1 MRTATAS
8 LPEQGAP
15 VAKSPTFERGSRLGP
30 YELLVPIASGGMGHV
45 WAAVRIGD
53 FGFRRMVAVKMMRE
67 ELAEDASFRT
77 MFLDEARL
85 ASRILNSHVVEV
97 LDLGEDS
104 GTIYQAMAF
113 VDGDSLAR
121 LLTHAKEKGQPP
133 MAAPI
138 VARIVSE
145 TLRGL
150 HAAHELRGENGEAL
164 EFVHRDVSPHNILV
178 GLDGVAKIT
187 DFGIAKAVNGS
198 KLDGVASGAKGKIAY
213 MAPEQLR
220 GEVVDRRADLF
231 AVGVVLWELLTGERM
246 SNPGVSVLTGEPIK
260 HPSDVRAGAHRGLG
274 DVALR
279 ALRLAREERYRSAEE
294 MADAVERTAHASNLV
309 LSSRSVAAWVSELAR
324 DRILQRKHDAE
335 EQLAR
340 SKIFSGAPPI
350 PTITAHTVFGKKER
364 IAVGGVVVVLAL
376 GLLGWFALR
385 SSGSAVDAEKAPPL
399 ASVSVAP
406 PTASSAPVSEPPASP
421 SFEAKTTP
429 SSSAAAVS
437 PTRAHPVI
445 KKGVDAKPPSAPKP
459 KYDDPYR

>member
-1 MRTATAS
+1 
-8 LPEQGAP
+8 
-15 VAKSPTFERGSRLGP
+15 
-30 YELLVPIASGGMGHV
+30 MGHV

-97 LDLGEDS
+97 LDLGEAE

-121 LLTHAKEKGQPP
+121 LLLHAKEKGLPP
-133 MAAPI
+133 MAPPI
-138 VARIVSE
+138 IARIISE

-150 HAAHELRGENGEAL
+150 HAAHELRSEKGEPL

-187 DFGIAKAVNGS
+187 DFGIAKAVNNS
-198 KLDGVASGAKGKIAY
+198 SLDGVASGAKGKLAY

-220 GEVVDRRADLF
+220 GEIVDRRADLF
-231 AVGVVLWELLTGERM
+231 AVGVILWELLTGERM
-246 SNPGVSVLTGEPIK
+246 SNPGVSALAGDAIK
-260 HPSDVRAGAHRGLG
+260 HPNDVRAEAHRGLG
-274 DVALR
+274 DIAMR
-279 ALRLAREERYRSAEE
+279 ALKLARDDRYATAEE

-309 LSSRSVAAWVSELAR
+309 LSSKSVAAWVDELAR

-340 SKIFSGAPPI
+340 SRIFSTRPGL
-350 PTITAHTVFGKKER
+350 PTITAHTVFGAKR
-364 IAVGGVVVVLAL
+364 WGVLGGATMVIVIGLVGWLLFRSPKMAQVDPAPAAESVHLPESAPIPAPSLSAL
-376 GLLGWFALR
+376 PALP
-385 SSGSAVDAEKAPPL
+385 SSEAKMA
-399 ASVSVAP
+399 
-406 PTASSAPVSEPPASP
+406 TSSATPPVSPPRP
-421 SFEAKTTP
+421 
-429 SSSAAAVS
+429 
-437 PTRAHPVI
+437 HPVI
-445 KKGVDAKPPSAPKP
+445 KKGGDAKPPSAPKP